1 MLSLDSGKRLA
12 HRVKARHSEIGNGY
26 MSEIINLR
34 RARKERQRRER
45 DAEAA
50 ANRRRFG
57 RTKEQKVLDRDDR
70 QREHRAVDEKRLDP
84 KDD

>member
-1 MLSLDSGKRLA
+1 MLSLDSSKRLA
-12 HRVKARHSEIGNGY
+12 HRVNARHTEIGNGY
-26 MSEIINLR
+26 MSEIVNLR

-45 DAEAA
+45 DAEAD

-57 RTKEQKVLDRDDR
+57 RTKEQKALDRGDR
-70 QREHRAVDEKRLDP
+70 QRERQAVDEKRLDP